1 MSAYSFSVTVPPE
14 PVMFILVLSLGGIAL
29 AVFGFRLVFR
39 RFVGYWEAAGRTFN
53 FSKLDKTKRS
63 MLMIDSLGLCLLG
76 LSIVY
81 LTVVPCV
88 FAGFF
93 RH

>member
-1 MSAYSFSVTVPPE
+1 MANFSLNVTVPPG
-14 PVMFILVLSLGGIAL
+14 PVLFILVLSLVGIAL

-39 RFVGYWEAAGRTFN
+39 RFVGYWEAAGRTFD

-76 LSIVY
+76 LSIIY
-81 LTVVPCV
+81 LTIVPCV